1 METVKMKKQKGLLF
15 DIIFIVSLIVLSSAA
30 IACLYIFRQDG
41 KSVSVEINGERVALY
56 SLADEGKYILNGGTN
71 ILVIENG
78 EAYISEA
85 HCPDRTCVKAGR
97 LRHVGQ
103 SAVCLPNRVSVTVV
117 GDDPSGVDLV
127 S

>member
-1 METVKMKKQKGLLF
+1 MKGQKGFLF
-15 DIIFIVSLIVLSSAA
+15 DIILIVSLIVISASA
-30 IACLYIFRQDG
+30 VACLFIFRREG
-41 KSVSVEINGERVALY
+41 KSVSVEIDGERVALY
-56 SLADEGKYILNGGTN
+56 SLEDEGEYILNGGTN

-85 HCPDRTCVKAGR
+85 DCPDRTCMRTGS

-117 GDDPSGVDLV
+117 GDDASGVDLV